1 MTVRRDRV
9 ARVAKIAGE
18 TEARAKAVWVEADQ
32 RVRLL
37 DRRRDS
43 ALARA
48 DRLSDDTLSIGLR
61 SHLVGAGARHLVAL
75 AGEKVG
81 LVDEAQRRRTE
92 FEEAVVK
99 VRSLDRLVERLDE
112 AERDRRQ
119 RREAA
124 DLQDIV
130 AIRAAADRAVKRRI
144 T

>member
-9 ARVAKIAGE
+9 ARVARIAGE
-18 TEARAKAVWVEADQ
+18 SEAKAKAVWVEADH

-37 DRRRDS
+37 DRRRDG

-48 DRLSDDTLSIGLR
+48 DQLSDESLPIGLR
-61 SHLVGAGARHLVAL
+61 IHLVDAGARHLVAL

-81 LVDEAQRRRTE
+81 LVEEARRRRAE

-112 AERDRRQ
+112 TERDRRQ

-130 AIRAAADRAVKRRI
+130 AIRAAADKVARRI
-144 T
+144 A